1 MTETAHQC
9 LAAAACRRGVIVD
22 GKRHGALTEKPD
34 TLCPVC
40 MNTVE
45 SAVRQLPRDWQEL
58 RAALGERSPTT
69 QSRIRST
76 PTPAI
81 PISTR
86 KEALMTAIVETAERA
101 AGMVAEALHADQPTA
116 RRNTAPIITVKD
128 EHGSVQTVPRDDTP
142 AFIAEES
149 VTPDARQLLAAWFRL
164 IDPNVDKLAAAPVEV
179 FAVWDKFGEDNKQP
193 LKRNPETGEA
203 VSARGRE
210 FRELSGIDVALQL
223 VELHHQTRAELGL
236 TRLRHRYPMPC
247 PRCGGRVGRDDGQTI
262 VTCDDRHDCKSSWTE
277 REYQFLAGL
286 ITRERLDMEINKYLL
301 GEAYS
306 RLDDVQRRLN
316 MLTEADLMLPG
327 AGLLIFEAMRQAIE
341 GHLPPDGRT
350 VATDRKA
357 TEQRQTAEDTWTW
370 QNETPYSPPKP
381 KPRRRLTSADPQL
394 STMVEID
401 QDAVINGDPRCRDCN
416 LVHRGVCA

>member
-1 MTETAHQC
+1 M
-9 LAAAACRRGVIVD
+9 VD
-22 GKRHGALTEKPD
+22 
-34 TLCPVC
+34 
-40 MNTVE
+40 
-45 SAVRQLPRDWQEL
+45 
-58 RAALGERSPTT
+58 
-69 QSRIRST
+69 
-76 PTPAI
+76 
-81 PISTR
+81 
-86 KEALMTAIVETAERA
+86 IVETAERA
-101 AGMVAEALHADQPTA
+101 AAAVSEQLHAEPPDP
-116 RRNTAPIITVKD
+116 RRKAPHRQRID
-128 EHGSVQTVPRDDTP
+128 GGDDAPEFPGEDSVAWNATE
-142 AFIAEES
+142 A
-149 VTPDARQLLAAWFRL
+149 VTPQAFQSLEASLRMTEPNIELLA
-164 IDPNVDKLAAAPVEV
+164 VAPVE
-179 FAVWDKFGEDNKQP
+179 AHNVWGKFGE
-193 LKRNPETGEA
+193 T
-203 VSARGRE
+203 RE
-210 FRELSGIDVALQL
+210 LVELSGIDIALQL

-327 AGLLIFEAMRQAIE
+327 AGLLIFEAMRQAID

-357 TEQRQTAEDTWTW
+357 TEQRQTVEDTWTW

-401 QDAVINGDPRCRDCN
+401 QDAVINGDPRCRECN
-416 LVHRGVCA
+416 LIHRGVCA